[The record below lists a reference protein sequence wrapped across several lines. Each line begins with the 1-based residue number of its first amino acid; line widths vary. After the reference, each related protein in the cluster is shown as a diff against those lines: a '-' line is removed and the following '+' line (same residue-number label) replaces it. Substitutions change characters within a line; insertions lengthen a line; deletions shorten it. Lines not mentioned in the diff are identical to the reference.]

1 MKSSIGRNGKKMA
14 LGLYDLKLLP
24 DQELN
29 KRVEY
34 LLEKNRFICDS
45 SRYEVSFT
53 LIFTD
58 LTMLTANSNAHLD
71 FSIVQ
76 SLSLF
81 IQ

>member
-34 LLEKNRFICDS
+34 LLEKDRFICDS
-45 SRYEVSFT
+45 ARYEVSFS

-76 SLSLF
+76 SQSLF
-81 IQ
+81 IK